1 MGVKGL
7 WSVLSSAGENIGLED
22 LDGLV
27 LALDLSTWLIN
38 SWLRTLFYRLISL
51 IRAGVVPL
59 VVLDGASPE
68 WKMPLLSQRRWKK
81 LLYHTRGVS
90 LAKKKSKFR
99 EPTGKRNY
107 HAVIEI
113 LQCLGVPY
121 MYSNGEAEK
130 LCVWLEREKLV
141 DGIITEDSDVWLYG
155 AHTVYRQLSTAPGS
169 HGIRYR
175 GENIREKFGLNQYS
189 MIGLGVLIG
198 CDMLPAGAVGIGLK
212 KALKLVQGAGLSELK
227 DLYILL
233 LQYLGQRPRKLL
245 KVLLAEFLS
254 HPVVKD
260 FVYTELRP
268 PNVSKFLT
276 VGKKYWGWTVKMC
289 LSRLA
294 PVLIRWHLDVV
305 DVPNIDITYLSCYEP
320 QDKVFG
326 SRSSSGDQL
335 PSYLKVT
342 WSVHYQHVEVRVR
355 TVETIRVFQQAY
367 VVRFKH

>member
-1 MGVKGL
+1 
-7 WSVLSSAGENIGLED
+7 
-22 LDGLV
+22 
-27 LALDLSTWLIN
+27 
-38 SWLRTLFYRLISL
+38 
-51 IRAGVVPL
+51 
-59 VVLDGASPE
+59 
-68 WKMPLLSQRRWKK
+68 
-81 LLYHTRGVS
+81 
-90 LAKKKSKFR
+90 
-99 EPTGKRNY
+99 
-107 HAVIEI
+107 
-113 LQCLGVPY
+113 
-121 MYSNGEAEK
+121 
-130 LCVWLEREKLV
+130 
-141 DGIITEDSDVWLYG
+141 IITEDSDVWLYG

-294 PVLIRWHLDVV
+294 PVLIRWHLDVI

-367 VVRFKH
+367 VVSFKH